1 MRRNEWAAG
10 QWGGRA
16 RLGYQSRVPPP
27 EFLVRPL
34 IARTVAITRFP
45 PFASEAAVHE
55 RYRPG
60 IEEEAEET
68 LKLINS

>member
-1 MRRNEWAAG
+1 M
-10 QWGGRA
+10 GRESSTWISVQ
-16 RLGYQSRVPPP
+16 GHPPP

-34 IARTVAITRFP
+34 IAHTVAITRFP
-45 PFASEAAVHE
+45 PVASEAAVHE